1 MNNSKIIDRIDSIL
15 NNIFEKNSISYEE
28 AEFLIELDTNNE
40 EHMNKL
46 FYGANEL
53 RKYFCGEEFELCT
66 IMNIKSGKC
75 SEDCIYCAQSSHYST
90 STSEYPLLKKEE
102 IVKEALKNEILGIDR
117 FSLVSS
123 GKGINSKKE
132 LETLSNIYI
141 YLKTNTNKIELC
153 ASHGI
158 IDLNQAIQ
166 LKKVG
171 VTTYHHNIE
180 TSKKY
185 FPKLCTTHTYQDRI
199 QTIKNCKKAGL
210 RICSGCILG
219 VGESRKDRLNIAFE
233 LKKLGVDSVPINILT
248 PIKGTPLET
257 KESLSSMEILK
268 TIAIFRYILPNISIK
283 YAGGRQQL
291 KNFEKVGFTAGIN
304 SALTGDFL
312 TTIGSSVEEDKK
324 NIRVAGFN
332 I

>member
-1 MNNSKIIDRIDSIL
+1 M
-15 NNIFEKNSISYEE
+15 
-28 AEFLIELDTNNE
+28 
-40 EHMNKL
+40 
-46 FYGANEL
+46 
-53 RKYFCGEEFELCT
+53 
-66 IMNIKSGKC
+66 
-75 SEDCIYCAQSSHYST
+75 
-90 STSEYPLLKKEE
+90 
-102 IVKEALKNEILGIDR
+102 
-117 FSLVSS
+117 
-123 GKGINSKKE
+123 
-132 LETLSNIYI
+132 
-141 YLKTNTNKIELC
+141 
-153 ASHGI
+153 
-158 IDLNQAIQ
+158 
-166 LKKVG
+166 
-171 VTTYHHNIE
+171 
-180 TSKKY
+180 
-185 FPKLCTTHTYQDRI
+185 
-199 QTIKNCKKAGL
+199 